1 MAKEQI
7 DEKDK
12 IKIPEELP
20 LLSLKNSV
28 VFPFLT
34 TPLIVGRKKSLEAV
48 RNASKEHNLIVV
60 AAQKEENKE
69 EVSEEDIYSVGTV
82 CAIKQVSN
90 ISENEIKCI
99 VEGISRVKIKNF
111 TQTEPYFRVAVELM
125 KETPLVEDEET
136 RNLTTTLRMQ
146 VEKFIKLGIPLPT
159 AFVVAATN
167 ISDTEIQADLFASYL
182 LSDTKQKQKILEE
195 SNLKKRL
202 KKLTEFLGEELKRF
216 EVQSQIRDKVQKEVG
231 KTQREYYLRQ
241 QLKAIKNELGEFD
254 ESVALTKELEKK
266 LQKKK
271 MPKDVKEKV
280 LKEIQRLETIPSMS
294 PEYSYVRTYI
304 EWMLDVP
311 WSEKTKDVLDLKK
324 AKKILDSDHYDLEK
338 VKTHI
343 LDYLAVRKL
352 KGETTKGPILCF
364 VGPPGVGKTSLGQ
377 SIAKA
382 LGRKFIRM
390 SIGGIRDEAEIR
402 GHRRTYVGALP
413 GRIIQGLTQVGTNNP
428 VFMLDEIDK
437 VGMDY
442 RGDPSSALLEVLDPE
457 QNNSFRD
464 HYLEVPFDLSNVMF
478 ITTANI
484 LDTIHPALRDR
495 MEIIEIPGYSSE
507 EKVHIAKN
515 FLIPKQLKE
524 QGIEKYNIKFD
535 DEAILTI
542 IEEYTREAGVRN
554 LEREIANICKKI
566 AREIVEGKKHPE
578 VVTADTVR
586 KFLGVPKI
594 LPSEIEDKNTVG
606 VATGL
611 AYTPVG
617 GDILLIESTYYKGN
631 GNLILT
637 GKLGDVMQESAK
649 AAISYIRS
657 KAKDFGI
664 DEDLFEKSDIHIHVP
679 AGAIPKDGPSAGV
692 AITTSLVSAF
702 TGIPVLR
709 KVGMTGEITL
719 RGRVLPIGGLKEK
732 LLAAKRAGLEKVVL
746 PEKNRQDLEE
756 VPENILKGLKLEFVE
771 TIDEVLK
778 HALERSPL
786 KSTEADEKTKKP
798 ESKKPV
804 AEQPVTEKTVAE
816 QPVMEQPATEQPS
829 GFDSTIS
836 AE

>member
-1 MAKEQI
+1 MAEEKSSVEDQI
-7 DEKDK
+7 N
-12 IKIPEELP
+12 IPEELP

-28 VFPFLT
+28 VFPFLA
-34 TPLIVGRKKSLEAV
+34 TPLIVGRNKSLEAV
-48 RNASKEHNLIVV
+48 RAASREHKIIVV
-60 AAQKEENKE
+60 VAQKEENKE
-69 EVSEEDIYSVGTV
+69 DVSTEDLYEVGTV
-82 CAIKQVSN
+82 CAIKQVSD

-99 VEGISRVKIKNF
+99 VEGISRVRIKDY
-111 TQTEPYFRVAVELM
+111 TQDKPFFKVKTEIL
-125 KETPLVEDEET
+125 KEIPLAEDEET
-136 RNLTTTLRMQ
+136 ENLSTTIRMQ
-146 VEKFIKLGIPLPT
+146 VEKFIQLGIPLPT

-167 ISDTEIQADLFASYL
+167 ISKIEVQTDLFASYL
-182 LSDTKQKQKILEE
+182 LASTKQKQKILEE
-195 SNLKKRL
+195 ADLKIRL
-202 KKLTEFLGEELKRF
+202 KKLTEYLGEELKKF

-241 QLKAIKNELGEFD
+241 QLKAIKDELGEFD
-254 ESVALTKELEKK
+254 ESVAVTKDLEKK
-266 LQKKK
+266 LHKKK
-271 MPKDVKEKV
+271 LPKEAHDKV
-280 LKEIQRLETIPSMS
+280 LKEIQRLENIPSMS
-294 PEYSYVRTYI
+294 PEYSYVRTYV

-311 WSEKTKDVLDLKK
+311 WSEKTKDILDLKK
-324 AKKILDSDHYDLEK
+324 ARKILDGDHYDLEK

-352 KGETTKGPILCF
+352 KGKTTKGPILCF

-377 SIAKA
+377 SIAKS

-413 GRIIQGLTQVGTNNP
+413 GRIIQGLNQAGTNNP
-428 VFMLDEIDK
+428 VFMLDEVDK
-437 VGMDY
+437 VGADY

-507 EKVHIAKN
+507 EKVHIAEK

-524 QGIEKYNIKFD
+524 QGIEKYNITFSED
-535 DEAILTI
+535 SILII

-566 AREIVEGKKHPE
+566 AREIVEKKKYSKE
-578 VVTADTVR
+578 VTAEKVR
-586 KFLGVPKI
+586 NYLGVPKI
-594 LPSEIEDKNTVG
+594 LPSEIEDKNRVG

-617 GDILLIESTYYKGN
+617 GDILLIESTYYGGTGK
-631 GNLILT
+631 LILT

-649 AAISYIRS
+649 AAISYIHSR
-657 KAKDFGI
+657 AKDFGV
-664 DEDLFEKSDIHIHVP
+664 DQKLFDKSDIHIHVP
-679 AGAIPKDGPSAGV
+679 AGAIPKDGPSAGI
-692 AITTSLVSAF
+692 AITSSLISAF

-709 KVGMTGEITL
+709 DVGMTGEITL
-719 RGRVLPIGGLKEK
+719 RGRVLPVGGLKEK
-732 LLAAKRAGLEKVVL
+732 LLAAKRAGLKKIVL
-746 PEKNRQDLEE
+746 PEKNRRDLDE
-756 VPENILKGLKLEFVE
+756 VPINILKGLKLEFVE
-771 TIDEVLK
+771 NIDDVIKHTLEEAPSELNNKKTESMEVDAGKLPAEK
-778 HALERSPL
+778 P
-786 KSTEADEKTKKP
+786 ADFNQN
-798 ESKKPV
+798 PV
-804 AEQPVTEKTVAE
+804 IQ
-816 QPVMEQPATEQPS
+816 
-829 GFDSTIS
+829 
-836 AE
+836 

>member
-1 MAKEQI
+1 MAEEKRLGKNKE
-7 DEKDK
+7 K

-28 VFPFLT
+28 VFPFLA
-34 TPLIVGRKKSLEAV
+34 TPLVVGRKKSLEAV
-48 RNASKEHNLIVV
+48 KSASREHKIIVV
-60 AAQKEENKE
+60 VAQKEENKE
-69 EVSEEDIYSVGTV
+69 QVEKDDLYDVGTA
-82 CAIKQVSN
+82 CAIKQVAN
-90 ISENEIKCI
+90 ISESETKCI
-99 VEGISRVKIKNF
+99 VEGISRVKIKYF
-111 TQTEPYFRVAVELM
+111 TQTEPYFRVATEVLE
-125 KETPLVEDEET
+125 EIPLIEDEET
-136 RNLTTTLRMQ
+136 ENLNTTVRMQ
-146 VEKFIKLGIPLPT
+146 VEKFIQLGIPLPT

-167 ISDTEIQADLFASYL
+167 ISKPEVQTDLFASYL
-182 LSDTKQKQKILEE
+182 LSSTKQKQKILEE
-195 SNLKKRL
+195 NNLKIRL
-202 KKLTEFLGEELKRF
+202 KKLTEYLGEELKRF

-254 ESVALTKELEKK
+254 ESIALTRELEKK

-271 MPKDVKEKV
+271 MPKEAHDKV
-280 LKEIQRLETIPSMS
+280 LKEIERLEDIPSMS
-294 PEYSYVRTYI
+294 PEHSYVRTYV
-304 EWMLDVP
+304 ELMLDVP
-311 WSEKTKDVLDLKK
+311 WSEKTKDVMDLKK
-324 AKKILDSDHYDLEK
+324 SKKILDGDHYDLEK

-352 KGETTKGPILCF
+352 KGKSTKGPILCF

-377 SIAKA
+377 SIAKS

-442 RGDPSSALLEVLDPE
+442 RGDPSSALLEVLDPD

-464 HYLEVPFDLSNVMF
+464 HYLEVPFDLSNTMF

-495 MEIIEIPGYSSE
+495 METIEIPGYSSE
-507 EKVHIAKN
+507 EKIHIAEK

-524 QGIEKYNIKFD
+524 QGIEKYNVKFTG
-535 DEAILTI
+535 EAISLI

-566 AREIVEGKKHPE
+566 AREIVEEKRYPRNITTEK
-578 VVTADTVR
+578 VR
-586 KFLGVPKI
+586 NYLGVSKV
-594 LPSEIEDKNTVG
+594 LPSEIEDKNRVG

-617 GDILLIESTYYKGN
+617 GDILLIESTYYG
-631 GNLILT
+631 GSGELILT

-649 AAISYIRS
+649 AAISYIHSR
-657 KAKDFGI
+657 AKDFGI
-664 DEDLFEKSDIHIHVP
+664 EDKLFSKSDIHIHVP
-679 AGAIPKDGPSAGV
+679 AGAVPKDGPSAGV
-692 AITTSLVSAF
+692 AITSSLVSAF
-702 TGIPVLR
+702 TGIPVIR
-709 KVGMTGEITL
+709 NVGMTGEITL

-732 LLAAKRAGLEKVVL
+732 LLAAKRAGLKKVVL
-746 PEKNRQDLEE
+746 PEKNRKDLDE
-756 VPENILKGLKLEFVE
+756 VPKNILKGLKLEFVE
-771 TIDEVLK
+771 NIDDVIK
-778 HALERSPL
+778 HTLERYPSKLESPDD
-786 KSTEADEKTKKP
+786 KGVKA
-798 ESKKPV
+798 PV
-804 AEQPVTEKTVAE
+804 EEPKIRQSQRFTP
-816 QPVMEQPATEQPS
+816 
-829 GFDSTIS
+829 TIQ
-836 AE
+836 

>member
-1 MAKEQI
+1 MAE
-7 DEKDK
+7 EKRFDRN
-12 IKIPEELP
+12 IENINIPKELP

-28 VFPFLT
+28 VFPFLA
-34 TPLIVGRKKSLEAV
+34 TPLIVGRKNSLEAV
-48 RNASKEHNLIVV
+48 NTASKEHKIIVV
-60 AAQKEENKE
+60 VAQKEENKE
-69 EVSEEDIYSVGTV
+69 KVGKDDLYDIGTA
-82 CAIKQVSN
+82 CAIKQVSDV
-90 ISENEIKCI
+90 SENEIKCI
-99 VEGISRVKIKNF
+99 VEGITRVKIKYF
-111 TQTEPYFRVAVELM
+111 TQTEPYFRVVTEVL
-125 KETPLVEDEET
+125 EDIPYIEDEET
-136 RNLTTTLRMQ
+136 ENLNTTIRMQ
-146 VEKFIKLGIPLPT
+146 VEKFIQLGIPLPT

-167 ISDTEIQADLFASYL
+167 ISRPEIQTDLFASYL
-182 LSDTKQKQKILEE
+182 LSSTRQKQRILEE
-195 SNLKKRL
+195 SNLRL
-202 KKLTEFLGEELKRF
+202 RLRKLTEYLSEELKKF

-241 QLKAIKNELGEFD
+241 QLKAIKNELGESD
-254 ESVALTKELEKK
+254 ESIVFSKDLEKK
-266 LQKKK
+266 LNKKK
-271 MPKDVKEKV
+271 MPKEAKEKV
-280 LKEIQRLETIPSMS
+280 LKEIKRLESIPSMS
-294 PEYSYVRTYI
+294 PEHSYVRTYV

-352 KGETTKGPILCF
+352 KGKTTKGPILCF

-377 SIAKA
+377 SIAKS

-428 VFMLDEIDK
+428 VFMLDEVDK

-484 LDTIHPALRDR
+484 LDTIHPALKDR
-495 MEIIEIPGYSSE
+495 MEVIEIPGYSSE
-507 EKVHIAKN
+507 EKIHIAEK

-524 QGIEKYNIKFD
+524 QGVDKYNIKFGKD
-535 DEAILTI
+535 AICLI

-554 LEREIANICKKI
+554 LEREISNICKKI
-566 AREIVEGKKHPE
+566 AREIVEKKKYSKD
-578 VVTADTVR
+578 VTTVKVR
-586 KFLGVPKI
+586 EYLGVSKI
-594 LPSEIEDKNTVG
+594 LPSEIEDKNKIG

-631 GNLILT
+631 GELILT

-649 AAISYIRS
+649 AAISYIHSR
-657 KAKDFGI
+657 AKEFGI
-664 DEDLFEKSDIHIHVP
+664 SDKLFDKSDIHIHVP
-679 AGAIPKDGPSAGV
+679 AGAVPKDGPSAGV
-692 AITTSLVSAF
+692 AITSSLVSAF
-702 TGIPVLR
+702 TGIPVIR
-709 KVGMTGEITL
+709 NVGMTGEITL
-719 RGRVLPIGGLKEK
+719 RGRILPIGGLKEK
-732 LLAAKRAGLEKVVL
+732 LLAAKRAGLKKVVL
-746 PEKNRQDLEE
+746 PEKNRKDLDE
-756 VPENILKGLKLEFVE
+756 VPANIIKGLKLEFVE
-771 TIDEVLK
+771 NIDDVIKHTLEKYPTRTDRAYKESQKTTDKELKIRETQRFSHTI
-778 HALERSPL
+778 
-786 KSTEADEKTKKP
+786 
-798 ESKKPV
+798 
-804 AEQPVTEKTVAE
+804 Q
-816 QPVMEQPATEQPS
+816 
-829 GFDSTIS
+829 
-836 AE
+836 

>member
-1 MAKEQI
+1 MAE
-7 DEKDK
+7 EKKFDK
-12 IKIPEELP
+12 NIEKINIPKELP

-28 VFPFLT
+28 VFPFLA

-48 RNASKEHNLIVV
+48 KTASKEHKIIVV
-60 AAQKEENKE
+60 VAQKEENKE
-69 EVSEEDIYSVGTV
+69 QVNKDDLYDIGTA
-82 CAIKQVSN
+82 CAIKQVSDV
-90 ISENEIKCI
+90 SENEIKCI
-99 VEGISRVKIKNF
+99 VEGITRVKIKYF
-111 TQTEPYFRVAVELM
+111 TQTEPYFKVVTEVL
-125 KETPLVEDEET
+125 EDIPYIDDEET
-136 RNLTTTLRMQ
+136 ENLNTTIRIQ
-146 VEKFIKLGIPLPT
+146 VEKFIQLGIPLPT

-167 ISDTEIQADLFASYL
+167 ISRPEIQSDLFASYL
-182 LSDTKQKQKILEE
+182 LPSTKQKQKILEE
-195 SNLKKRL
+195 SNLRLRL
-202 KKLTEFLGEELKRF
+202 KKLTKYLGEELKKF

-241 QLKAIKNELGEFD
+241 QLKAIKNELGESD
-254 ESVALTKELEKK
+254 ESIALTKELEKK

-271 MPKDVKEKV
+271 LPKEAKEKV
-280 LKEIQRLETIPSMS
+280 QKEIERLESIPSMS
-294 PEYSYVRTYI
+294 PEHSYVRTYV

-324 AKKILDSDHYDLEK
+324 AKKILDGDHYDLDK

-352 KGETTKGPILCF
+352 KGKTTKGPILCF

-377 SIAKA
+377 SIAKS

-428 VFMLDEIDK
+428 VFMLDEVDK

-484 LDTIHPALRDR
+484 LDTIHPALKDR
-495 MEIIEIPGYSSE
+495 MEVIEIPGYSSE
-507 EKVHIAKN
+507 EKIHIAEK

-524 QGIEKYNIKFD
+524 QGVEKYNINFEKD
-535 DEAILTI
+535 AISLI
-542 IEEYTREAGVRN
+542 IEQYTREAGVRN
-554 LEREIANICKKI
+554 LEREISNICKKI
-566 AREIVEGKKHPE
+566 AREIVEKKKFSSN
-578 VVTADTVR
+578 VTAVKVR
-586 KFLGVPKI
+586 DYLGISKI
-594 LPSEIEDKNTVG
+594 LPSEIEDKNKIG

-631 GNLILT
+631 GDLILT

-649 AAISYIRS
+649 AAISYIHSR
-657 KAKDFGI
+657 AKDFGI
-664 DEDLFEKSDIHIHVP
+664 SEKVFNKSDIHIHVP
-679 AGAIPKDGPSAGV
+679 AGAVPKDGPSAGV
-692 AITTSLVSAF
+692 AITSSLVSAF
-702 TGIPVLR
+702 TRIPVIR
-709 KVGMTGEITL
+709 NVGMTGEITL
-719 RGRVLPIGGLKEK
+719 RGRILPIGGLKEK
-732 LLAAKRAGLEKVVL
+732 LLAAKRAGLKKVVL
-746 PEKNRQDLEE
+746 PEKNKKDLDE
-756 VPENILKGLKLEFVE
+756 VPDNIIKGLKLEFAE
-771 TIDEVLK
+771 NIDDVIK
-778 HALERSPL
+778 HTLEKYPTKTGRKDK
-786 KSTEADEKTKKP
+786 KSTKISDKELKVSETQRISP
-798 ESKKPV
+798 
-804 AEQPVTEKTVAE
+804 
-816 QPVMEQPATEQPS
+816 
-829 GFDSTIS
+829 TIQ
-836 AE
+836 

>member
-1 MAKEQI
+1 MAE
-7 DEKDK
+7 EKKFDK
-12 IKIPEELP
+12 NIEKINIPKELP

-28 VFPFLT
+28 VFPFLA

-48 RNASKEHNLIVV
+48 KTASKEHKIIVV
-60 AAQKEENKE
+60 VAQKEENKE
-69 EVSEEDIYSVGTV
+69 QVNKDDLYDIGTA
-82 CAIKQVSN
+82 CAIKQVSDV
-90 ISENEIKCI
+90 SENEIKCI
-99 VEGISRVKIKNF
+99 VEGITRVKIKYF
-111 TQTEPYFRVAVELM
+111 TQTEPCFKVVTEVLEDIPYID
-125 KETPLVEDEET
+125 DEET
-136 RNLTTTLRMQ
+136 ENLNTTIRMQ
-146 VEKFIKLGIPLPT
+146 VEKFIQLGIPLPT

-167 ISDTEIQADLFASYL
+167 ISRPEIQSDLFASYL
-182 LSDTKQKQKILEE
+182 LSSTKQKQKILEE
-195 SNLKKRL
+195 SNLRLRL
-202 KKLTEFLGEELKRF
+202 KKLTKYLGEELKKF

-254 ESVALTKELEKK
+254 ESIALTKELEKK

-271 MPKDVKEKV
+271 LPKEAKEKV
-280 LKEIQRLETIPSMS
+280 QKEIERLESIPSMS
-294 PEYSYVRTYI
+294 PEHSYVRTYV

-352 KGETTKGPILCF
+352 KGKTTKGPILCF
-364 VGPPGVGKTSLGQ
+364 VGPPGVGKTSLGH
-377 SIAKA
+377 SIAKS

-413 GRIIQGLTQVGTNNP
+413 GRIIQGLTQVVTNNP
-428 VFMLDEIDK
+428 VFMLDEVDK

-484 LDTIHPALRDR
+484 LDTIHPALKDR
-495 MEIIEIPGYSSE
+495 MEVIEIPGYSSE
-507 EKVHIAKN
+507 EKIHIAEK

-524 QGIEKYNIKFD
+524 QGVEKYNINFEKD
-535 DEAILTI
+535 AISLI
-542 IEEYTREAGVRN
+542 IEQYTREAGVRN
-554 LEREIANICKKI
+554 LEREISNICKKT
-566 AREIVEGKKHPE
+566 AREIVEKKKFSRN
-578 VVTADTVR
+578 VTAVKVR
-586 KFLGVPKI
+586 DYLGISKI
-594 LPSEIEDKNTVG
+594 LPSEIEDKNKIG

-631 GNLILT
+631 GDLILT

-649 AAISYIRS
+649 AAISYIHSR
-657 KAKDFGI
+657 AKDFGI
-664 DEDLFEKSDIHIHVP
+664 SEKVFNKSDIHIHVP
-679 AGAIPKDGPSAGV
+679 AGAVPKDGPSAGV
-692 AITTSLVSAF
+692 AITSSLVSAF
-702 TGIPVLR
+702 TRIPVIR
-709 KVGMTGEITL
+709 NVGMTGEITL

-732 LLAAKRAGLEKVVL
+732 LLAAKRAGLKKVVL
-746 PEKNRQDLEE
+746 PEKNKKDLDE
-756 VPENILKGLKLEFVE
+756 VPDNIIKGLKLEFVE
-771 TIDEVLK
+771 NIDDVIK
-778 HALERSPL
+778 HTLERYPTKTGRKDK
-786 KSTEADEKTKKP
+786 KSTKISDKELKVSETQRISP
-798 ESKKPV
+798 
-804 AEQPVTEKTVAE
+804 
-816 QPVMEQPATEQPS
+816 
-829 GFDSTIS
+829 TIQ
-836 AE
+836 

>member
-1 MAKEQI
+1 MAEEKRLGKNKE
-7 DEKDK
+7 K

-28 VFPFLT
+28 VFPFLA
-34 TPLIVGRKKSLEAV
+34 TPLVVGRKKSLEAV
-48 RNASKEHNLIVV
+48 KSASREHKIIVV
-60 AAQKEENKE
+60 VAQKEENKE
-69 EVSEEDIYSVGTV
+69 QVEKDDLYDVGTA
-82 CAIKQVSN
+82 CAIKQVAN
-90 ISENEIKCI
+90 ISENETKCI
-99 VEGISRVKIKNF
+99 VEGISRVKIKYF
-111 TQTEPYFRVAVELM
+111 TQTEPYFRVATEVLE
-125 KETPLVEDEET
+125 EIPLIEDEET
-136 RNLTTTLRMQ
+136 ENLNTTVRMQ
-146 VEKFIKLGIPLPT
+146 VEKFIQLGIPLPT

-167 ISDTEIQADLFASYL
+167 ISKPEVQTDLFASYL
-182 LSDTKQKQKILEE
+182 LSSTKQKQKILEE
-195 SNLKKRL
+195 NNLKIRL
-202 KKLTEFLGEELKRF
+202 KKLTEYLGEELKRF

-254 ESVALTKELEKK
+254 ESIALTRELEKK

-271 MPKDVKEKV
+271 MPKEANDKV
-280 LKEIQRLETIPSMS
+280 LKEIERLEDIPSMS
-294 PEYSYVRTYI
+294 PEHSYVRTYV
-304 EWMLDVP
+304 ELMLDVP
-311 WSEKTKDVLDLKK
+311 WSEKTKDVMDLKK
-324 AKKILDSDHYDLEK
+324 AKKILDGDHYDLEK

-352 KGETTKGPILCF
+352 KGKSTKGPILCF

-377 SIAKA
+377 SIAKS

-428 VFMLDEIDK
+428 VFMLDEVDK

-442 RGDPSSALLEVLDPE
+442 RGDPSSALLEVLDPD

-464 HYLEVPFDLSNVMF
+464 HYLEVPFDLSNTMF

-495 MEIIEIPGYSSE
+495 METIEIPGYSSE
-507 EKVHIAKN
+507 EKIHIAEK

-524 QGIEKYNIKFD
+524 QGIEKYNVKFTG
-535 DEAILTI
+535 EAISLI

-566 AREIVEGKKHPE
+566 AREIVEGKRYPSNITTKK
-578 VVTADTVR
+578 VR
-586 KFLGVPKI
+586 NYLGVSKV
-594 LPSEIEDKNTVG
+594 LPSEIEDKNRVG

-617 GDILLIESTYYKGN
+617 GDILLIESTYYG
-631 GNLILT
+631 GSGVLILT

-649 AAISYIRS
+649 AAISYIHSR
-657 KAKDFGI
+657 AKDFGI
-664 DEDLFEKSDIHIHVP
+664 EDKLFSKSDIHIHVP
-679 AGAIPKDGPSAGV
+679 AGAVPKDGPSAGV
-692 AITTSLVSAF
+692 AITSSLVSAF
-702 TGIPVLR
+702 TGIPVIR
-709 KVGMTGEITL
+709 NVGMTGEITL

-732 LLAAKRAGLEKVVL
+732 LLAAKRAGLKKVVL
-746 PEKNRQDLEE
+746 PEKNRKDLDE
-756 VPENILKGLKLEFVE
+756 VPKSILKGLKLEFVE
-771 TIDEVLK
+771 NIDDVIK
-778 HALERSPL
+778 HTLERYPSKLESPDD
-786 KSTEADEKTKKP
+786 KGVKAPVEEP
-798 ESKKPV
+798 EIRQSQRFTP
-804 AEQPVTEKTVAE
+804 
-816 QPVMEQPATEQPS
+816 
-829 GFDSTIS
+829 TIQ
-836 AE
+836 

>member
-1 MAKEQI
+1 MAE
-7 DEKDK
+7 EKKFDK
-12 IKIPEELP
+12 NIEKINIPKELP

-28 VFPFLT
+28 VFPFLA

-48 RNASKEHNLIVV
+48 KTAAKEHKIIVV
-60 AAQKEENKE
+60 VAQKEENKE
-69 EVSEEDIYSVGTV
+69 QVNKDDLYDIGTA
-82 CAIKQVSN
+82 CAIKQVSDV
-90 ISENEIKCI
+90 SENEIKCI
-99 VEGISRVKIKNF
+99 VEGITRVKIKYF
-111 TQTEPYFRVAVELM
+111 TQTEPYFKVVTEVL
-125 KETPLVEDEET
+125 EDIPYIDDEET
-136 RNLTTTLRMQ
+136 ENLNTTIRIQ
-146 VEKFIKLGIPLPT
+146 VEKFIQLGIPLPT

-167 ISDTEIQADLFASYL
+167 ISRPEIQSDLFASYL
-182 LSDTKQKQKILEE
+182 LSSTKQKQKILEE
-195 SNLKKRL
+195 SNLRLRL
-202 KKLTEFLGEELKRF
+202 KKLTKYLGEELKKF

-241 QLKAIKNELGEFD
+241 QLKAIKNELGESD
-254 ESVALTKELEKK
+254 ESIALTKELEKK

-271 MPKDVKEKV
+271 LPKEAKEKV
-280 LKEIQRLETIPSMS
+280 QKEIERLESIPSMS
-294 PEYSYVRTYI
+294 PEHSYVRTYV

-352 KGETTKGPILCF
+352 KGKTTKGPILCF
-364 VGPPGVGKTSLGQ
+364 VGPPGVGKTSLGH
-377 SIAKA
+377 SIAKS

-428 VFMLDEIDK
+428 VFMLDEVDK

-484 LDTIHPALRDR
+484 LDTIHPALKDR
-495 MEIIEIPGYSSE
+495 MEVIEIPGYSSE
-507 EKVHIAKN
+507 EKIHIAEK

-524 QGIEKYNIKFD
+524 QGVEKYNINFEKD
-535 DEAILTI
+535 AISLI
-542 IEEYTREAGVRN
+542 IEQYTREAGVRN
-554 LEREIANICKKI
+554 LEREISNICKKT
-566 AREIVEGKKHPE
+566 AREIVEKKKFSRN
-578 VVTADTVR
+578 VTAVKVR
-586 KFLGVPKI
+586 DYLGISKI
-594 LPSEIEDKNTVG
+594 LPSEIEDKNKIG

-631 GNLILT
+631 GDLILT

-649 AAISYIRS
+649 AAISYIHSR
-657 KAKDFGI
+657 AKDFGI
-664 DEDLFEKSDIHIHVP
+664 SEKVFNKSDIHIHVP
-679 AGAIPKDGPSAGV
+679 AGAVPKDGPSAGV
-692 AITTSLVSAF
+692 AITSSLVSAF
-702 TGIPVLR
+702 TRIPVIR
-709 KVGMTGEITL
+709 NVGMTGEITL
-719 RGRVLPIGGLKEK
+719 RGRILPIGGLKEK
-732 LLAAKRAGLEKVVL
+732 LLAAKRAGLKKVVL
-746 PEKNRQDLEE
+746 PEKNKKDLDE
-756 VPENILKGLKLEFVE
+756 VPDNIIKGLKLEFVE
-771 TIDEVLK
+771 NIDDVIK
-778 HALERSPL
+778 HTLERYPTKTGRKDK
-786 KSTEADEKTKKP
+786 KSTKISDKELKVSETQRISP
-798 ESKKPV
+798 
-804 AEQPVTEKTVAE
+804 
-816 QPVMEQPATEQPS
+816 
-829 GFDSTIS
+829 TIQ
-836 AE
+836 

>member
-1 MAKEQI
+1 MAEEKRLGKNKE
-7 DEKDK
+7 K

-28 VFPFLT
+28 VFPFLA
-34 TPLIVGRKKSLEAV
+34 TPLVVGRKKSLEAV
-48 RNASKEHNLIVV
+48 KSASREHKIIVV
-60 AAQKEENKE
+60 VAQKEENKE
-69 EVSEEDIYSVGTV
+69 QVEKDDLYDVGTA
-82 CAIKQVSN
+82 CAIKQVAD
-90 ISENEIKCI
+90 ISENETKCI
-99 VEGISRVKIKNF
+99 VEGISRVKIKYF
-111 TQTEPYFRVAVELM
+111 TQTEPYFRAATEVLE
-125 KETPLVEDEET
+125 EIPLIEDEET
-136 RNLTTTLRMQ
+136 ENLNTTVRMQ
-146 VEKFIKLGIPLPT
+146 VEKFIQLGIPLPT

-167 ISDTEIQADLFASYL
+167 ISRPEVQTDLFASYL
-182 LSDTKQKQKILEE
+182 LSSTKQKQKILEE
-195 SNLKKRL
+195 NNLKIRL
-202 KKLTEFLGEELKRF
+202 KKLTEYLGEELKRF

-254 ESVALTKELEKK
+254 ESIALTKELEKK

-271 MPKDVKEKV
+271 MPKEAYDKV
-280 LKEIQRLETIPSMS
+280 LKEIERLEDIPSMS
-294 PEYSYVRTYI
+294 PEHSYVRTYV
-304 EWMLDVP
+304 ELMLDVP
-311 WSEKTKDVLDLKK
+311 WSEKTKDVMDLKK
-324 AKKILDSDHYDLEK
+324 SKKILDGDHYDLEK

-352 KGETTKGPILCF
+352 KGKSTKGPILCF

-377 SIAKA
+377 SIAKS

-428 VFMLDEIDK
+428 VFMLDEVDK

-442 RGDPSSALLEVLDPE
+442 RGDPSSALLEVLDPD

-464 HYLEVPFDLSNVMF
+464 HYLEVPFDLSNTMF

-495 MEIIEIPGYSSE
+495 METIEIPGYSSE
-507 EKVHIAKN
+507 EKIHIAEK

-524 QGIEKYNIKFD
+524 QGIEKYNVKFT
-535 DEAILTI
+535 DEAISLI

-566 AREIVEGKKHPE
+566 AREIVEEKRYPRNITTE
-578 VVTADTVR
+578 RVR
-586 KFLGVPKI
+586 NFLGVSKV
-594 LPSEIEDKNTVG
+594 LPSEIEDKNRVG

-617 GDILLIESTYYKGN
+617 GDILLIESTYYG
-631 GNLILT
+631 GSGELILT

-649 AAISYIRS
+649 AAISYIHSR
-657 KAKDFGI
+657 AKDFGI
-664 DEDLFEKSDIHIHVP
+664 EDKLFSKSDIHIHVP
-679 AGAIPKDGPSAGV
+679 AGAVPKDGPSAGV
-692 AITTSLVSAF
+692 AITSSLVSAF
-702 TGIPVLR
+702 TGIPVIR
-709 KVGMTGEITL
+709 DVGMTGEITL

-732 LLAAKRAGLEKVVL
+732 LLAAKRAGLKKVVL
-746 PEKNRQDLEE
+746 PEKNRKDLDE
-756 VPENILKGLKLEFVE
+756 VPKSILKGLKLEFVE
-771 TIDEVLK
+771 NIDDVIK
-778 HALERSPL
+778 HTLERYPSKVSSAGDKGVKISDEEL
-786 KSTEADEKTKKP
+786 KIRQSQRFTP
-798 ESKKPV
+798 
-804 AEQPVTEKTVAE
+804 
-816 QPVMEQPATEQPS
+816 
-829 GFDSTIS
+829 TIQ
-836 AE
+836 

>member
-1 MAKEQI
+1 MAE
-7 DEKDK
+7 EKKFDK
-12 IKIPEELP
+12 NIEKINIPKELP

-28 VFPFLT
+28 VFPFLA

-48 RNASKEHNLIVV
+48 KTASKEHKIIVV
-60 AAQKEENKE
+60 VAQKEENKE
-69 EVSEEDIYSVGTV
+69 QVNKDDLYDIGTA
-82 CAIKQVSN
+82 CAIKQVSDV
-90 ISENEIKCI
+90 SENEIKCI
-99 VEGISRVKIKNF
+99 VEGITRVKIKYF
-111 TQTEPYFRVAVELM
+111 TQTEPCFKVVTEVLEDIPYID
-125 KETPLVEDEET
+125 DEET
-136 RNLTTTLRMQ
+136 ENLNTTIRMQ
-146 VEKFIKLGIPLPT
+146 VEKFIQLGIPLPT

-167 ISDTEIQADLFASYL
+167 ISRPEIQSDLFASYL
-182 LSDTKQKQKILEE
+182 LSSTKQKQKILEE
-195 SNLKKRL
+195 SNLRLRL
-202 KKLTEFLGEELKRF
+202 KKLTKYLGEELKKF

-254 ESVALTKELEKK
+254 ESIALTKELEKK

-271 MPKDVKEKV
+271 LPKEAKEKV
-280 LKEIQRLETIPSMS
+280 QKEIERLESIPSMS
-294 PEYSYVRTYI
+294 PEHSYVRTYV

-324 AKKILDSDHYDLEK
+324 AKKILDGDHYDLDK

-352 KGETTKGPILCF
+352 KGKTTKGPILCF
-364 VGPPGVGKTSLGQ
+364 VGPPGVGKTSLGH
-377 SIAKA
+377 SIAKS

-428 VFMLDEIDK
+428 VFMLDEVDK

-484 LDTIHPALRDR
+484 LDTIHPALKDR
-495 MEIIEIPGYSSE
+495 MEVIEIPGYSSE
-507 EKVHIAKN
+507 EKIHIAEK

-524 QGIEKYNIKFD
+524 QGVEKYNINFEKD
-535 DEAILTI
+535 AISLI
-542 IEEYTREAGVRN
+542 IEQYTREAGVRN
-554 LEREIANICKKI
+554 LEREISNICKKI
-566 AREIVEGKKHPE
+566 AREIVEKKKFSRN
-578 VVTADTVR
+578 VTAVKVR
-586 KFLGVPKI
+586 DYLGISKI
-594 LPSEIEDKNTVG
+594 LPSEIEDKNKIG

-631 GNLILT
+631 GDLILT

-649 AAISYIRS
+649 AAISYIHSR
-657 KAKDFGI
+657 AKDFGI
-664 DEDLFEKSDIHIHVP
+664 SEKVFNKSDIHIHVP
-679 AGAIPKDGPSAGV
+679 AGAVPKDGPSAGV
-692 AITTSLVSAF
+692 AITSSLVSAF
-702 TGIPVLR
+702 TRIPVIR
-709 KVGMTGEITL
+709 NVGMTGEITL

-732 LLAAKRAGLEKVVL
+732 LLAAKRAGLKKVVL
-746 PEKNRQDLEE
+746 PEKNKKDLDEI
-756 VPENILKGLKLEFVE
+756 PDNIIKGLKLEFAE
-771 TIDEVLK
+771 NIDDVIK
-778 HALERSPL
+778 HTLERYPTKTGRKDK
-786 KSTEADEKTKKP
+786 KSTKTSDKELKVSETQRISP
-798 ESKKPV
+798 
-804 AEQPVTEKTVAE
+804 
-816 QPVMEQPATEQPS
+816 
-829 GFDSTIS
+829 TIQ
-836 AE
+836 

>member
-1 MAKEQI
+1 MAE
-7 DEKDK
+7 EKKFDK
-12 IKIPEELP
+12 NIEKINIPKELP

-28 VFPFLT
+28 VFPFLA

-48 RNASKEHNLIVV
+48 KTASKEHKIIVV
-60 AAQKEENKE
+60 VAQKEENKE
-69 EVSEEDIYSVGTV
+69 QVNKDDLYDIGTA
-82 CAIKQVSN
+82 CAIKQVSDV
-90 ISENEIKCI
+90 SENEIKCI
-99 VEGISRVKIKNF
+99 VEGITRVKIKYF
-111 TQTEPYFRVAVELM
+111 TQTEPCFKVVTEVLEDIPYID
-125 KETPLVEDEET
+125 DEET
-136 RNLTTTLRMQ
+136 ENLNTTIRMQ
-146 VEKFIKLGIPLPT
+146 VEKFIQLGIPLPT

-167 ISDTEIQADLFASYL
+167 ISRPEIQSDLFASYL
-182 LSDTKQKQKILEE
+182 LSSTKQKQKILEE
-195 SNLKKRL
+195 SNLRLRL
-202 KKLTEFLGEELKRF
+202 KKLTKYLGEELKKF

-254 ESVALTKELEKK
+254 ESIALTKELEKK

-271 MPKDVKEKV
+271 LPKEAKEKV
-280 LKEIQRLETIPSMS
+280 QKEIERLESIPSMS
-294 PEYSYVRTYI
+294 PEHSYVRTYV

-324 AKKILDSDHYDLEK
+324 AKKILDGDHYDLDK

-352 KGETTKGPILCF
+352 KGKTTKGPILCF
-364 VGPPGVGKTSLGQ
+364 VGPPGVGKTSLGH
-377 SIAKA
+377 SIAKS

-413 GRIIQGLTQVGTNNP
+413 GRVIQGLTQVGTNNP
-428 VFMLDEIDK
+428 VFMLDEVDK

-484 LDTIHPALRDR
+484 LDTIHPALKDR
-495 MEIIEIPGYSSE
+495 MEVIEIPGYSSE
-507 EKVHIAKN
+507 EKIHIAEK

-524 QGIEKYNIKFD
+524 QGVEKYNINFEKD
-535 DEAILTI
+535 AISLI
-542 IEEYTREAGVRN
+542 IEQYTREAGVRN
-554 LEREIANICKKI
+554 LEREISNICKKI
-566 AREIVEGKKHPE
+566 AREIVEKRKFSRN
-578 VVTADTVR
+578 VTAVKVR
-586 KFLGVPKI
+586 DYLGISKI
-594 LPSEIEDKNTVG
+594 LPSEIEDKNKIG

-631 GNLILT
+631 GDLILT

-649 AAISYIRS
+649 AAISYIHSR
-657 KAKDFGI
+657 AKDFGI
-664 DEDLFEKSDIHIHVP
+664 SEKVFNKSDIHIHVP
-679 AGAIPKDGPSAGV
+679 AGAVPKDGPSAGV
-692 AITTSLVSAF
+692 AITSSLVSAF
-702 TGIPVLR
+702 TRIPVIR
-709 KVGMTGEITL
+709 NVGMTGEITL

-732 LLAAKRAGLEKVVL
+732 LLAAKRAGLKKVVL
-746 PEKNRQDLEE
+746 PEKNKKDLDEI
-756 VPENILKGLKLEFVE
+756 PDNIIKGLKLEFAE
-771 TIDEVLK
+771 NIDDVIK
-778 HALERSPL
+778 HTLERYPTKTGRKDK
-786 KSTEADEKTKKP
+786 KSTKISDKELKVSETQRISP
-798 ESKKPV
+798 
-804 AEQPVTEKTVAE
+804 
-816 QPVMEQPATEQPS
+816 
-829 GFDSTIS
+829 TIQ
-836 AE
+836 